1 MDILATEINVREAR
15 EIIQHLPKDTN
26 NVYGDTMKRVE
37 AQPEKFRKL
46 AEQVFSWIIYAY
58 RHLSP
63 EELQHAI
70 AVTSYDMYEMDP
82 DALVNE
88 EILTTVCAGLIVV
101 DRKSNIVRLVRE

>member
-1 MDILATEINVREAR
+1 MDMLATEINVREAR

-46 AEQVFSWIIYAY
+46 AEQVFSWIVYAY

-70 AVTSYDMYEMDP
+70 AVTSYDMCEMDP

-88 EILTTVCAGLIVV
+88 EILTTVCAGLVV
-101 DRKSNIVRLVRE
+101 IDRRSNIVRLVRK